1 MNRKVAFLIILALII
16 LYCVICNIEIPYRG
30 IISLLVLVAI
40 AVVAAKTFKKE
51 G

>member
-16 LYCVICNIEIPYRG
+16 LYFVICNIEIPYKG

-40 AVVAAKTFKKE
+40 AVVVAKTFKKE